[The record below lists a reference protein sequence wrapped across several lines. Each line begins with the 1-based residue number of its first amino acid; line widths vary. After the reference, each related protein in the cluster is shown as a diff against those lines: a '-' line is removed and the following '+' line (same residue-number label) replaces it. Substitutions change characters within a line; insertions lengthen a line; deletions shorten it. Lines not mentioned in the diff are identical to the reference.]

1 MTDMTPTQNL
11 DQLLDGS
18 VPPSPEELSVPVLPT
33 AEELVVPAGIKMPT
47 SMLYKGYRIHLVGD
61 DMPVTRCAHC
71 GMLLNDALSLQ
82 RCIGPVCAKRGYT
95 EEPQNTPDEIQAMF
109 DLSEFPELVQYLTAK
124 YKPLGVRPLMNA
136 LLRICALNRRTP
148 GLHAAI
154 CDAIESLGW
163 SKLASL
169 LRTSIAV
176 LEIREADYAPGYYSV
191 WVHKDS
197 YTYGWSREMARISGI
212 RPGERNRV
220 AKGKGILVPMSAK
233 RELWEAMLS
242 FHPDCIARTPKGVIK
257 ISRKTVT
264 PSDPPPA
271 TVVALLVGQA

>member
-1 MTDMTPTQNL
+1 MTDMTPTKNL
-11 DQLLDGS
+11 DQLLDGA
-18 VPPSPEELSVPVLPT
+18 PSTEGPSAPVLPT
-33 AEELVVPAGIKMPT
+33 SEEIAVPTDIKMPT
-47 SMLYKGYRIHLVGD
+47 SMLYKGYRINLVGD

-95 EEPQNTPDEIQAMF
+95 EEPQSPPDEIQAMI
-109 DLSEFPELVQYLTAK
+109 DLSEFPDLVRYLLAK

-169 LRTSIAV
+169 LRTSIATV
-176 LEIREADYAPGYYSV
+176 EIREVDYAPGYYSV

-197 YTYGWSREMARISGI
+197 YSFNWSREMARISGL
-212 RPGERNRV
+212 RPGERNRT

-257 ISRKTVT
+257 ISRKTIT
-264 PSDPPPA
+264 TSDSPPS
-271 TVVALLVGQA
+271 VALPVDRS